1 MWWSRQIVLILDS
14 IANDLVLCHRNSIVL
29 FVDHFSFK
37 RRTKRTVTW
46 KHTYALMTFRYV
58 RMVLFAFS
66 RPTFKFGKRFYI
78 LLDSLYDSCL
88 YNYEKNGTGVF
99 FVLCLVCI
107 FFFLFFFLLIL
118 FVCFYS
124 PWTLKTL
131 FVPLFCFTEAD
142 LKWPVYIST
151 YSVMQLFTFDFINW
165 RFQFTVHMVI
175 LNCGTQFVFFIAIIT
190 ERQPYLCVDWY
201 FGSFFSFLTLQK
213 RL

>member
-1 MWWSRQIVLILDS
+1 MLWWPFAMFGWFYLPSIGPHSSLANVFISYLTRYTILVYIIMKKMALAS
-14 IANDLVLCHRNSIVL
+14 SL
-29 FVDHFSFK
+29 FCA
-37 RRTKRTVTW
+37 W
-46 KHTYALMTFRYV
+46 C
-58 RMVLFAFS
+58 AF
-66 RPTFKFGKRFYI
+66 
-78 LLDSLYDSCL
+78 
-88 YNYEKNGTGVF
+88 
-99 FVLCLVCI
+99 

-151 YSVMQLFTFDFINW
+151 CSVMQLFTFDFINW

-201 FGSFFSFLTLQK
+201 FGSFFPFLTLQK